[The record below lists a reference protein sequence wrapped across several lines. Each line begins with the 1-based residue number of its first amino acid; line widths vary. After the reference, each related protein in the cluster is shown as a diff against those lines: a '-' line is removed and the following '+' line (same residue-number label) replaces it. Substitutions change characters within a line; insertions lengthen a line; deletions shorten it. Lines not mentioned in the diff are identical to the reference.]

1 MCKAYTETGLFI
13 LMYLVCFLCR
23 TCIDHPVWPKCE
35 LFQVLCFSS
44 CIPLDFILF
53 CGILSLSCLYIVFVV
68 LVTLCI
74 SGL

>member
-1 MCKAYTETGLFI
+1 MCKAYAETGLFI
-13 LMYLVCFLCR
+13 FMYLVCSLCR

-35 LFQVLCFSS
+35 LLQVLCFSS
-44 CIPLDFILF
+44 YIPLDFILF
-53 CGILSLSCLYIVFVV
+53 CGILLLSCLYIVFVV